1 MLHRIPRWFQHLFPR
16 YTWNLDRQE
25 KIIYLTFD
33 DGPIPII
40 TEWVLETLKQYAV
53 KGTFFVVGENASRH
67 PQIINKINA
76 EGHSIGNHTFHHL
89 KGWGVS
95 THNYYKDVE
104 RCSDVIKEQTG
115 ILPKFFRPPH
125 GRIKPSQAKLL
136 REKYELI
143 MWDTLTVDYD
153 KNLDEKKCLT
163 NSIRATRAGSIVV
176 FHDSIK
182 AEKNLRYVLP
192 KYIEHFQKLGYIFNA
207 L

>member
-1 MLHRIPRWFQHLFPR
+1 MLHRIPRWFQHLFSG
-16 YTWNLDRQE
+16 YTWNLDTQE
-25 KIIYLTFD
+25 KVIYLTFD
-33 DGPIPII
+33 DGPILDV
-40 TEWVLETLKQYAV
+40 TEWVLEILEEYGV
-53 KGTFFVVGENASRH
+53 KATFFVVGENASRH

-76 EGHSIGNHTFHHL
+76 DGHSIGNHTFHHL

-104 RCSDVIKEQTG
+104 RCSDVIEEHIGTS
-115 ILPKFFRPPH
+115 PKLFRPPH

-143 MWDTLTVDYD
+143 MWDTLTVDYN
-153 KNLDEKKCLT
+153 KNLSTKKCLT
-163 NSIRATRAGSIVV
+163 NSIRATRPGSIIV

-182 AEKNLRYVLP
+182 AENNLKYVLP
-192 KYIEHFQKLGYIFNA
+192 KYIRHFQDLGYTFKA